1 MTRRSIAALGITQ
14 CLNWGVLY
22 YAFGALLIPVQHDL
36 GVSQPVVAGAFSL
49 GLLVAA
55 GLAPFVGRLCDA
67 GHGLRAIRSGALA
80 AAALLWL
87 WALSPH
93 VVTLYVVWAGL
104 GACMAATLYEPA
116 FAIVGQSV
124 GDSRGRLRAL
134 SAVTVIGGL
143 ASTALLPATAFL
155 IDRWQW
161 RGSVAMLGAA
171 MVGSAALTLLV
182 RRPPPARRSS
192 HLEARPESGT
202 ADRPQL
208 RTLAALFS
216 VASLSASAF
225 AASAVA
231 VLVER
236 GLTATVA
243 ATLTGLFGVLQL
255 PGRLILMSGLHGPV
269 ARLAVASLSAQ
280 ALGLGMIAAAPLAAI
295 PLGIAVLALGNGVLT
310 LVRPHLIQSLFGM
323 SEAGAQ
329 NGTIARGQQFARAIG
344 PIVAIGLA
352 SHIGYR
358 ATLLILAVTLGTL
371 TVWLRPTLDRF
382 EPYTLEQEVL

>member
-1 MTRRSIAALGITQ
+1 MTRRSIAALGIIQ

-22 YAFGALLIPVQHDL
+22 YAFGALLIPVQDDL

-49 GLLVAA
+49 GLLVSA

-124 GDSRGRLRAL
+124 GDSRERLRAL

-161 RGSVAMLGAA
+161 RGSVAMLGVA
-171 MVGSAALTLLV
+171 MAGSAALTLLV
-182 RRPPPARRSS
+182 RRPQPARRSS
-192 HLEARPESGT
+192 HLEVRPESGT

-255 PGRLILMSGLHGPV
+255 PGRLILMSGVHGPV
-269 ARLAVASLSAQ
+269 ARLAVASLAAQ

-310 LVRPHLIQSLFGM
+310 LVRPHLIQSMFGM

-329 NGTIARGQQFARAIG
+329 NGTIARGQQFARAVG

>member
-192 HLEARPESGT
+192 NLEARPESGT